1 MSRSQIRRPR
11 GSIDLG
17 GDDSACPILH
27 ADMDAFYA
35 SVSLLEHPELR
46 GKPVIIGATGSR
58 GVVLSATYEAR
69 ALGIHSAMPM
79 GRARRL
85 APHAVVIAPSFQ
97 RYGRVSAGVM
107 EIFRSITP
115 AVEPLSQDEAFLDV
129 SGARRRLGSPTDIAE
144 LIRARVED
152 EQGVTCSVGVASTKF
167 VAKLA
172 SSRCK
177 PDGLLV
183 VPADRIIDFL
193 HPMPVGAL
201 WGVGERTEERLTR
214 LGLRNVAD
222 IASTPLPTLQRML
235 GSAAGRHLH
244 ELSWGRDKR
253 SVVPQERDRSIGA
266 EQTFAHDVDDPEVV
280 RASLLALSQ
289 KVAARMRKA
298 GYVGRTV
305 QLKVRFADFTT
316 ITRSRT
322 LRDPTDVGQ
331 QIYDTSGAMFDHLGL
346 QRARLRLVG
355 VRVEHLVDE
364 ASAAEQM
371 LLDAPEHGWRDAERA
386 VDRISDRYGRQAVRP
401 ARLIGPRADE

>member
-1 MSRSQIRRPR
+1 LSRSQIRRPR

>member
-214 LGLRNVAD
+214 LGLRTVAD

>member
-1 MSRSQIRRPR
+1 LSRSQIRRPR

-214 LGLRNVAD
+214 LGLRTVAD